1 MLTPEEVRALLLP
14 VNAEYIKA
22 HGVDFDHLYSEFY
35 YDENDIYHYDRT
47 FDFPMEHG
55 GQPFT
60 GLRYEFFSNSDQLAN
75 YTQMKEGYHFGD
87 EVEFYMS
94 GALESYER
102 IDDTEH
108 YCYEW
113 YESGALKTVTEWN
126 RRDRPDFYRIR
137 AYDKTGRLIWMQV
150 KCEITATYKP
160 DDTDSRFDF
169 AFHENGEFR
178 QITYKVPTADDF
190 YSGIKFD
197 SDGIP
202 VRFVVNPH
210 FIDDS
215 LSKQLSHYCSRYKTY
230 DPKTHR
236 FQDGVLQ
243 YPFTDKYGTR
253 WFRED
258 GHILFHNGMHG
269 DKFLSYREGKPWGPQ
284 YIYYPNGQIQE
295 FYCVDTGGAY
305 HRHVHWYPN
314 GMMREATVYSHRA
327 VMLHV
332 TFDNK
337 GNLLSYQLNAD
348 VFKKSD

>member
-1 MLTPEEVRALLLP
+1 MLTPEEVRGILLP
-14 VNAEYIKA
+14 VNTEYIKA
-22 HGVDFDHLYSEFY
+22 HGVDFDDLYSEFY
-35 YDENDIYHYDRT
+35 YDENDIYHYNRT

-87 EVEFYMS
+87 EVEFYLS

-108 YCYEW
+108 YCYVW
-113 YESGALKTVTEWN
+113 YGNGALKTVTEWN
-126 RRDRPDFYRIR
+126 RRDKPDFYRMR

-160 DDTDSRFDF
+160 DDTDTPFDF

-178 QITYKVPTADDF
+178 QITYKAPTADDF
-190 YSGIKFD
+190 YSEIEFD
-197 SDGIP
+197 PDGYP
-202 VRFVVNPH
+202 VRFTVNPH
-210 FIDDS
+210 YREAP
-215 LSKQLSHYCSRYKTY
+215 LSKRLGYYWTNYKTY
-230 DPKTHR
+230 DPKIHR
-236 FQDGVLQ
+236 FQDGILQ

-269 DKFLSYREGKPWGPQ
+269 DNAMSYHEGKPWGPQ
-284 YIYYPNGQIQE
+284 YIFYPNGQIKE
-295 FYCVDTGGAY
+295 FYCIDTGGEY
-305 HRHVHWYPN
+305 NRHVYWYPN

-337 GNLLSYQLNAD
+337 GNLLSYEFNTD
-348 VFKKSD
+348 VFKKAD